1 MIVRVLLFGPAKD
14 AARAEQ
20 LHIEL
25 PTEATI
31 SQLKKAIV
39 AQAPSM
45 AVVLRAA
52 RIACNRQ
59 FVADEFVIK
68 DGDELAIIPPV
79 SGGSGDANVLMQ
91 LMNDRI
97 ADHELQ
103 IFLKGDPNFGGIV
116 TFEGITRAE
125 DDAKHGRLVALDYE
139 AYPEMAMLKL
149 NELAERA
156 LSRWGHGKVVL
167 VHRLGRVSIGETSVF
182 VGFAAGHRAEAFE
195 ACRWLID
202 QLKLHVPI
210 WKRDLYEDGFVKW
223 VEPTQHAK

>member
-14 AARAEQ
+14 AAQAEQ

-25 PTEATI
+25 PPEATA
-31 SQLKKAIV
+31 SKLKEAIV

-45 AVVLRAA
+45 AIVLRTA

-59 FVADEFVIK
+59 FVVDPFVIK

-79 SGGSGDANVLMQ
+79 SGGSGDANVLVQ
-91 LMNDRI
+91 LVNDRI
-97 ADHELQ
+97 ADTDLQ
-103 IFLKGDPNFGGIV
+103 AFLKGDPDFGGVV

-125 DDAKHGRLVALDYE
+125 IDAAHGRLVALDYE
-139 AYPEMAMLKL
+139 AYPEMAMLKFH
-149 NELAERA
+149 ELAEQA
-156 LSRWGHGKVVL
+156 LARWGRGKVVL

-182 VGFAAGHRAEAFE
+182 AGFSAGHRAEAFE

-210 WKRDLYEDGFVKW
+210 WKRDVYEDGFVKW